1 MNFEYDYVDIQTFS
15 FESSEIS
22 MSFYVIEN
30 KLYFGEYV
38 YDEHIELINDF
49 VHNPWVPIGFD
60 ILKVIKNSSIIGN
73 YSNYTEYYI
82 NNDTL
87 AIIGHEK
94 IKAITFKV
102 TSDKI
107 YMNFDFNKCI
117 ISFIFKDDY
126 KYNLKILCDKFNMS
140 KISLYNI
147 LPVPNVLIDL
157 IESYTE
163 YNVHEELTDFKYK
176 NHLRYLSKIN
186 KCQII
191 LTLGIQSDDISGTN
205 NYSWNQ
211 NIENIPSQPG
221 NMGFIDRT
229 DILLDYIRSDNSRSG
244 NSRSGNS
251 RSGNSRSGNS
261 RSGNSRSGNSR
272 SDRTNWRMW

>member
-1 MNFEYDYVDIQTFS
+1 MNSEYDYVDIQNFS

-22 MSFYVIEN
+22 TIFYVIEN

-38 YDEHIELINDF
+38 YDKHINLDDF
-49 VHNPWVPIGFD
+49 VHNPWFPIGFD
-60 ILKVIKNSSIIGN
+60 ILKVIENSSIIGN

-82 NNDTL
+82 NNVTL
-87 AIIGHEK
+87 NIIGHEK
-94 IKAITFKV
+94 IKAITLKV

-126 KYNLKILCDKFNMS
+126 RYNLKILCDRFNMS

-163 YNVHEELTDFKYK
+163 YDVHEELTDLKYK
-176 NHLRYLSKIN
+176 NHLRFLSKIN

-191 LTLGIQSDDISGTN
+191 LTLGIQSNDISGTN
-205 NYSWNQ
+205 NYSWIWNQ
-211 NIENIPSQPG
+211 NIENIPSEPR

-229 DILLDYIRSDNSRSG
+229 DILLDYIIRNNRRG
-244 NSRSGNS
+244 NSRSD
-251 RSGNSRSGNS
+251 
-261 RSGNSRSGNSR
+261 NSR

>member
-15 FESSEIS
+15 FESIEIS
-22 MSFYVIEN
+22 MSLYVIEN
-30 KLYFGEYV
+30 KLYLGEYV
-38 YDEHIELINDF
+38 FVEHMELIDDF

-60 ILKVIKNSSIIGN
+60 ILKVIENSSIIGN

-82 NNDTL
+82 NNVTL
-87 AIIGHEK
+87 NIIGHEK
-94 IKAITFKV
+94 IKAITLKV

-126 KYNLKILCDKFNMS
+126 RYNLKILCDRFNMS

-147 LPVPNVLIDL
+147 LPVPKVLIDL

-163 YNVHEELTDFKYK
+163 YDVHEELTDLKYK
-176 NHLRYLSKIN
+176 NHLRFLSKIN

-191 LTLGIQSDDISGTN
+191 LTLGIQSNNISGTN
-205 NYSWNQ
+205 NYSWKQ
-211 NIENIPSQPG
+211 NIENIPSNPG
-221 NMGFIDRT
+221 NMGFIDKT
-229 DILLDYIRSDNSRSG
+229 DKLLDYIIRNNRSG
-244 NSRSGNS
+244 NSRSSNS
-251 RSGNSRSGNS
+251 RSG
-261 RSGNSRSGNSR
+261 
-272 SDRTNWRMW
+272 RTNWRMW